1 MQSRLEGQN
10 KVSQSSR
17 KEDPKEKNKLTMTQ
31 IIQYTL
37 KLSNWM
43 MKKWKRLNQ
52 VYKTWVSFMVCPIDK

>member
-1 MQSRLEGQN
+1 MQSRPEGQN

-17 KEDPKEKNKLTMTQ
+17 KGDPKEKNKLTMTQ

-43 MKKWKRLNQ
+43 MKK
-52 VYKTWVSFMVCPIDK
+52 